1 MTRLVCHKLS
11 SDLASFL
18 IWKFGEFLCQVVDCI
33 DVGLSVGF
41 YDDNTWAD
49 WDLGNEN
56 VGHGRGLD
64 KRSPRS
70 STKLVTGKC
79 T

>member
-1 MTRLVCHKLS
+1 M
-11 SDLASFL
+11 
-18 IWKFGEFLCQVVDCI
+18 VDCI

-41 YDDNTWAD
+41 YDDDNTWAD